1 MTVSITDT
9 LRDAGITEQVYNSIT
24 RDELREFILERF
36 PLARQKPAGDSDPLL
51 ENGLVDS
58 LGILELVNYI
68 TETFGVV
75 VTDEDLRSENFNSID
90 NLVAFV
96 ERQAD

>member
-1 MTVSITDT
+1 M
-9 LRDAGITEQVYNSIT
+9 
-24 RDELREFILERF
+24 REFILDRF
-36 PLARQKPAGDSDPLL
+36 PLARQNPPGDGDPLL

-75 VTDEDLRSENFNSID
+75 VTDEDLQPENFNSID

-96 ERQAD
+96 ERKAD